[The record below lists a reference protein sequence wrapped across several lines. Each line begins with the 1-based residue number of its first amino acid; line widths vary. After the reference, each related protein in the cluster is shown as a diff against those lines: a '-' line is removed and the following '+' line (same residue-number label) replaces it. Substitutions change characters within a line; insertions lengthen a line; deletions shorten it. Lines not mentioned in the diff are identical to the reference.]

1 MNLDLQRLIEQ
12 GGLSKIE
19 RLETILKGVQSF
31 YLDELMKAKEN
42 LEVIESVLKQAPDL
56 TNNQKPR

>member
-1 MNLDLQRLIEQ
+1 VNLDLQRLIEQ